1 MINFDDTDPAA
12 ARVAAMAAHE
22 VTRRNVLRL
31 GALSI
36 GGAGVSALLAA
47 CGTSNTTT
55 ASSTS
60 SASSS
65 SAAAGSTPSA
75 AAANSGVMGT
85 GAAGSS
91 SAAGSASSSAAAVP
105 AGKSGGSVI
114 IARAQ
119 DAVDFDKT
127 MVFSNA
133 SIWAY
138 VQIFETL
145 TIGSEDGTSV
155 EPWLAT
161 SWTQSTDKLTWTL
174 KLRTDVTFSDGT
186 PMTSADVKFSLDE
199 ASGTKGGW
207 EFINS
212 AIEKITTPDAHTVV
226 IKTKYP
232 WAPLL
237 ADLACPSNG
246 IIPNKYAGRAKKT
259 FYTSPVGTGPFVWDT
274 WQKGT
279 KLTFKK
285 NTKYWRKGLPYLDSV
300 SWQVVPD
307 DNTRNVMTQGNTAQ
321 INENPPFSTIDQLK
335 GVQGV
340 TVTLFPSTRTDYI
353 LMNQK
358 RAPYDDVH
366 VRRAISYAIDREAL
380 VKTVLFG
387 NGTPANSLFMPTVPY
402 YDKATPGQTYD
413 LAKAKAELALSK
425 VPKGFTTNYLAA
437 SGDATD
443 SQIAQILQ
451 ASLKQLGITMNI
463 QNTDPSARHDLQNAL
478 NYDISHSYWTMDI
491 ADPDELVQFAVLPAG
506 GGHSF
511 NTNYTSSKAQSLAT
525 QAEKT
530 FDTKARQK
538 LYSQLQAVLAED
550 AFLPALF
557 YQPFP
562 YALRSTVKNFLVKPT
577 GLYDMGVVSVG

>member
-1 MINFDDTDPAA
+1 MINFDDTDPAT

-36 GGAGVSALLAA
+36 GGAGISAFLAA
-47 CGTSNTTT
+47 CGTSNTTATT
-55 ASSTS
+55 ASPSSGTS
-60 SASSS
+60 SAGSGAVGVGAGTGSAGS
-65 SAAAGSTPSA
+65 SAAI
-75 AAANSGVMGT
+75 
-85 GAAGSS
+85 
-91 SAAGSASSSAAAVP
+91 P
-105 AGKSGGSVI
+105 AGKTGGDLI

-138 VQIFETL
+138 VQLFETL
-145 TIGSEDGTSV
+145 TIGSKDGTAV

-161 SWTQSTDKLTWTL
+161 SWTQSADKLTWTF

-186 PMTSADVKFSLDE
+186 PMTSADVRFSLDE

-212 AIEKITTPDAHTVV
+212 AIEKITTPDTHTVV

-246 IIPNKYAGRAKKT
+246 IIPNKYAGRDKKT

-274 WQKGT
+274 WKKGS

-307 DNTRNVMTQGNTAQ
+307 DNTRNVMIQGNTAQ

-340 TVTLFPSTRTDYI
+340 AVTLFPSTRTDYI
-353 LMNQK
+353 LMNEK

-387 NGTPANSLFMPTVPY
+387 NGTPANSLLTPTVPY
-402 YDKATPGQTYD
+402 YDKATPGQSYD
-413 LAKAKAELALSK
+413 IAKAKAELAMSK
-425 VPKGFTTNYLAA
+425 VPKGFTTTYLAS
-437 SGDATD
+437 SGDSTD
-443 SQIAQILQ
+443 SQIAEILQ
-451 ASLKQLGITMNI
+451 ASLKELGITMNI
-463 QNTDPSARHDLQNAL
+463 QNTDPSAKHDLQNAL
-478 NYDISHSYWTMDI
+478 NFDISHAYWTMDI

-511 NTNYTSSKAQSLAT
+511 QTSYLSTKAQSLAT
-525 QAEKT
+525 QAERT
-530 FDTKARQK
+530 FDPAKRQD
-538 LYSQLQAVLAED
+538 LYSQLQKVLAED

-562 YALRSTVKNFLVKPT
+562 YAVRSSVQNFLVKPT
-577 GLYDMGVVSVG
+577 GLYDMAVVSAS

>member
-1 MINFDDTDPAA
+1 MINFDDTDPVTARAA
-12 ARVAAMAAHE
+12 ARAAHE
-22 VTRRNVLRL
+22 VTRRKVLL
-31 GALSI
+31 GL
-36 GGAGVSALLAA
+36 GGAGISALLAA
-47 CGTSNTTT
+47 CGTSNTTS
-55 ASSTS
+55 AATS
-60 SASSS
+60 SSS
-65 SAAAGSTPSA
+65 SAAAGPSSSSSA
-75 AAANSGVMGT
+75 ASSAPMGT
-85 GAAGSS
+85 GAAT
-91 SAAGSASSSAAAVP
+91 GSASSSAATP

-114 IARAQ
+114 IARSQ

-161 SWTQSTDKLTWTL
+161 SWTQSADKLTWTL

-199 ASGTKGGW
+199 ASSTKGGW

-246 IIPNKYAGRAKKT
+246 IVPNKYAGRAKKT

-307 DNTRNVMTQGNTAQ
+307 DNTRNVMIQGNTAQ

-340 TVTLFPSTRTDYI
+340 AVTLFPSTRTDYI
-353 LMNQK
+353 LMNEK

-387 NGTPANSLFMPTVPY
+387 NGTAANSLFMPTVPF
-402 YDKATPGQTYD
+402 YDKTTPGQTYD

-425 VPKGFTTNYLAA
+425 VPKGFTTTYLAS

-463 QNTDPSARHDLQNAL
+463 QNTDPSAKHDLQNAL

-530 FDTKARQK
+530 FDSAARQK
-538 LYSQLQAVLAED
+538 LYTQLQTLLAED

-577 GLYDMGVVSVG
+577 GLYDMGVVSLG

>member
-12 ARVAAMAAHE
+12 ARLAAMAAHE
-22 VTRRNVLRL
+22 VTRRKALRL

-47 CGTSNTTT
+47 CGTSNTT
-55 ASSTS
+55 AGSSS
-60 SASSS
+60 ASASSS
-65 SAAAGSTPSA
+65 SAAAGTTSSAPATSA
-75 AAANSGVMGT
+75 AAMGT
-85 GAAGSS
+85 GVAT
-91 SAAGSASSSAAAVP
+91 GSASSSMAVP
-105 AGKSGGSVI
+105 AGKSGGTVL
-114 IARAQ
+114 IAR
-119 DAVDFDKT
+119 DRDSVDFDKT

-133 SIWAY
+133 SIW
-138 VQIFETL
+138 VFVNIFETL
-145 TIGSEDGTSV
+145 TIGSKDGTSV

-161 SWTQSTDKLTWTL
+161 SWTQSADKLTWTF
-174 KLRTDVTFSDGT
+174 KLRSGVTFSDGT

-199 ASGTKGGW
+199 ASSTKGGW

-212 AIEKITTPDAHTVV
+212 AIDKVTAPDASTVV

-246 IIPNKYAGRAKKT
+246 IIPNKYAGRDKKT
-259 FYTSPVGTGPFVWDT
+259 FYTSPVGTGPFAWDN
-274 WQKGT
+274 WKKGSKVT
-279 KLTFKK
+279 LKK
-285 NTKYWRKGLPYLDSV
+285 NTHYWRPGLPYLDSV
-300 SWQVVPD
+300 VWQAVPD
-307 DNTRNVMTQGNTAQ
+307 DNTRNVMIQGNTAQ
-321 INENPPFSTIDQLK
+321 INENPPFSTIEQLK

-340 TVTLFPSTRTDYI
+340 AVTLFPSTRTDYI
-353 LMNQK
+353 LMNEK

-366 VRRAISYAIDREAL
+366 VRRAISYAIDRESL

-413 LAKAKAELALSK
+413 MDKAKAELAQSK
-425 VPKGFTTNYLAA
+425 VPKGFTTTYLAA
-437 SGDATD
+437 AGDSTD

-463 QNTDPSARHDLQNAL
+463 QNTDPSALHDLQSAL

-511 NTNYTSSKAQSLAT
+511 DTNYTSAKAQSLAT

-530 FDTKARQK
+530 FDTAERQK
-538 LYSQLQAVLAED
+538 LYTQLQTLLAED

-562 YALRSTVKNFLVKPT
+562 YATRSSVQNFYVKPT
-577 GLYDMGVVSVG
+577 GLYDMGVVSLG

>member
-1 MINFDDTDPAA
+1 VINFDDTDPAA

-36 GGAGVSALLAA
+36 GGAGISAFLAA

-55 ASSTS
+55 SSS
-60 SASSS
+60 SSSS
-65 SAAAGSTPSA
+65 SAAAGSTSSA
-75 AAANSGVMGT
+75 AAT
-85 GAAGSS
+85 
-91 SAAGSASSSAAAVP
+91 SAASMGADAATGSASSSAAAP
-105 AGKSGGSVI
+105 AGKSGGDVI
-114 IARAQ
+114 IARDR

-138 VQIFETL
+138 VQMFETL
-145 TIGSEDGTSV
+145 TVGSKDGTAV

-161 SWTQSTDKLTWTL
+161 SWTQSADKLTWTF

-199 ASGTKGGW
+199 SSSTKGGW

-212 AIEKITTPDAHTVV
+212 AIDKVTTPDAHTVV
-226 IKTKYP
+226 VKTKYP

-246 IIPNKYAGRAKKT
+246 IIPNKYAGRAKKA
-259 FYTSPVGTGPFVWDT
+259 FYTSPIGTGPFVWDT
-274 WQKGT
+274 WKKGS

-307 DNTRNVMTQGNTAQ
+307 DNTRNVMIQGNTAQ
-321 INENPPFSTIDQLK
+321 INENPPFSTIEQLK

-353 LMNQK
+353 LMNEK

-402 YDKATPGQTYD
+402 YDKNTPGQSYD
-413 LAKAKAELALSK
+413 MDKAKAELALSK
-425 VPKGFTTNYLAA
+425 VPKGFTTTYAA
-437 SGDATD
+437 SSGDATD

-463 QNTDPSARHDLQNAL
+463 QNTDPSALHDLQSAL

-511 NTNYTSSKAQSLAT
+511 DTNYTSPKAQSLAT

-530 FDTKARQK
+530 FDKAKRQE
-538 LYSQLQAVLAED
+538 LYSQLQTLLAED

-557 YQPFP
+557 YQPIP
-562 YALRSTVKNFLVKPT
+562 YATRSAVKNFFVKPT
-577 GLYDMGVVSVG
+577 GLYDMAVVSLG